1 MDMIVPTDPCYPLAA
16 EAPAVRAEG
25 VNFSYGEGEARF
37 QVLFDNRID
46 IAPGQLVVMTGP
58 SGSGKT
64 TLLTLI
70 GGLRSLQE
78 GRIEVLG
85 HDLSG
90 LGPRELVR
98 VRRDI
103 GFIFQLHNLF
113 ESLTAYENVKMAVQ
127 LAGVGSAAHIRER
140 AVGILERLGLGHR
153 IDHKPHSLSGGQ
165 RQRVAIARALA
176 NRPKLVLADEPTAA
190 LDKDASHTVVQLFKE
205 MTVEH
210 GTAILMVTHD
220 HRIIELADRL
230 VHMVDGRIVS
240 DIVLNAA
247 LRICEF
253 LKGVEAFKNL
263 TPHELT
269 NVAERMTRRQFMPG
283 EVIIREGEVGE
294 ELFLISE
301 GEVEI
306 DREGR
311 EVARLGPGDFFG
323 ELALMSGNPRNANVV
338 AKRPVDTYVLGKD
351 DFDAVAPGLFRAAL
365 IAIAAAV
372 GRASEA

>member
-240 DIVLNAA
+240 DIVLNDA

-338 AKRPVDTYVLGKD
+338 ATRPVDTYVLGKD
-351 DFDAVAPGLFRAAL
+351 DFDAAIQASTSFREQL
-365 IAIAAAV
+365 R
-372 GRASEA
+372 RAYFARH

>member
-1 MDMIVPTDPCYPLAA
+1 MVALADIDLGLPLATT
-16 EAPAVRAEG
+16 APIVRAEG
-25 VNFSYGEGEARF
+25 VSFSYGEGDSRN
-37 QVLFDNRID
+37 QVLFDNGLE

-70 GGLRSLQE
+70 GALRSLQE
-78 GRIEVLG
+78 GRIELLG
-85 HDLSG
+85 NELSA
-90 LGPRELVR
+90 LPPRELVR

-113 ESLTAYENVKMAVQ
+113 EALTAYENVKMALQ
-127 LAGVGSAAHIRER
+127 LADDCSTAVMRER
-140 AVGILERLGLGHR
+140 GIAMLERLGLGHR
-153 IDHKPHSLSGGQ
+153 INYKPHSLSGGQ

-176 NRPKLVLADEPTAA
+176 GRPKLVLADEPTAA
-190 LDKDASHTVVQLFKE
+190 LDKDATHNVVRLFKD

-240 DIVLNAA
+240 DIALNDA

-263 TPHELT
+263 TPIELT

-283 EVIIREGEVGE
+283 EVVIHEGDIGE

-301 GEVEI
+301 GEVEVE
-306 DREGR
+306 RAGH

-323 ELALMSGNPRNANVV
+323 ELALMSGNPRNATVI
-338 AKRPVDTYVLGKD
+338 ASRPVDTYILGKD
-351 DFDAVAPGLFRAAL
+351 DFRS
-365 IAIAAAV
+365 AIE
-372 GRASEA
+372 ASESFREQLRRVYFQRH

>member
-1 MDMIVPTDPCYPLAA
+1 MDTVLSHDPDYPLTGA
-16 EAPAVRAEG
+16 APAVRAEG
-25 VNFSYGEGEARF
+25 VNFAYGEGDSRN
-37 QVLFDNRID
+37 QVLFENRIA

-70 GGLRSLQE
+70 GGLRSVQE

-85 HDLSG
+85 QDIAG
-90 LGPRELVR
+90 LARRDLVR

-103 GFIFQLHNLF
+103 GFIFQMHNLF

-127 LAGVGSAAHIRER
+127 LAGRRSAATMRER
-140 AVGILERLGLGHR
+140 IIGILERLGLGHR
-153 IDHKPHSLSGGQ
+153 IDHKPHALSGGQ

-176 NRPKLVLADEPTAA
+176 NQPKLVLADEPTAA
-190 LDKDASHTVVQLFKE
+190 LDKDATHTVVRLFKD

-240 DIVLNAA
+240 DIVLNDA

-269 NVAERMTRRQFMPG
+269 DVAERMTRRQFMPG

-306 DREGR
+306 DRSGH
-311 EVARLGPGDFFG
+311 EVARLGSGDFFG
-323 ELALMSGNPRNANVV
+323 ELSLMSGDPRNATVV
-338 AKRPVDTYVLGKD
+338 ATKPVDTYVLGKD
-351 DFDAVAPGLFRAAL
+351 DFQSAIEASAGFREQLRRVYFA
-365 IAIAAAV
+365 
-372 GRASEA
+372 RH

>member
-1 MDMIVPTDPCYPLAA
+1 
-16 EAPAVRAEG
+16 
-25 VNFSYGEGEARF
+25 
-37 QVLFDNRID
+37 LFDNRID
-46 IAPGQLVVMTGP
+46 IRPGQLVVMTGP

-64 TLLTLI
+64 TFLTLI
-70 GGLRSLQE
+70 GGLRSLQQ

-90 LGPRELVR
+90 LGGGELVR
-98 VRRDI
+98 VRRNI
-103 GFIFQLHNLF
+103 GFIFQMHNLF
-113 ESLTAYENVKMAVQ
+113 ESLTAYENVKMAAQ
-127 LAGVGSAAHIRER
+127 LAGERSSGVVRER
-140 AVGILERLGLGHR
+140 IVGMLERLGLGHR
-153 IDHKPHSLSGGQ
+153 IDHKPHALSGGQ

-176 NRPKLVLADEPTAA
+176 NYPRLVLADEPTAA
-190 LDKDASHTVVQLFKE
+190 LDKDSTHNVVRLFKE
-205 MTVEH
+205 LTVEH

-240 DIVLNAA
+240 DIVLNDQ

-269 NVAERMTRRQFMPG
+269 DVAERMTRRQFMPN
-283 EVIIREGEVGE
+283 EVIIHEGDAGE

-301 GEVEI
+301 GEVEV
-306 DREGR
+306 DRAGR

-323 ELALMSGNPRNANVV
+323 ELSLMSGDPRNATVV
-338 AKRPVDTYVLGKD
+338 ATKPVDTYVLGKN
-351 DFDAVAPGLFRAAL
+351 DFTAAIDASAGFREQLRRVYFA
-365 IAIAAAV
+365 
-372 GRASEA
+372 RH

>member
-1 MDMIVPTDPCYPLAA
+1 MDYMIVPTDPCHPLAA
-16 EAPAVRAEG
+16 EASAVRAEG

-165 RQRVAIARALA
+165 RQRGGD
-176 NRPKLVLADEPTAA
+176 RPRPRQSAQAG
-190 LDKDASHTVVQLFKE
+190 S
-205 MTVEH
+205 
-210 GTAILMVTHD
+210 
-220 HRIIELADRL
+220 RRRADRRARQGCEPHCRPT
-230 VHMVDGRIVS
+230 VQGNDGR
-240 DIVLNAA
+240 
-247 LRICEF
+247 
-253 LKGVEAFKNL
+253 
-263 TPHELT
+263 
-269 NVAERMTRRQFMPG
+269 
-283 EVIIREGEVGE
+283 
-294 ELFLISE
+294 
-301 GEVEI
+301 
-306 DREGR
+306 
-311 EVARLGPGDFFG
+311 ARDGDPDG
-323 ELALMSGNPRNANVV
+323 DP
-338 AKRPVDTYVLGKD
+338 
-351 DFDAVAPGLFRAAL
+351 
-365 IAIAAAV
+365 
-372 GRASEA
+372 

>member
-1 MDMIVPTDPCYPLAA
+1 MDAIAPTDPRYPLAA
-16 EAPAVRAEG
+16 ETPVVRADG
-25 VNFSYGEGEARF
+25 VNFAYGEGESRV
-37 QVLFDNRID
+37 QVLFDNRIA

-85 HDLSG
+85 RDLAG
-90 LGPRELVR
+90 LGAGELVR
-98 VRRDI
+98 VRRDL
-103 GFIFQLHNLF
+103 GFIFQMHNLF

-127 LAGVGSAAHIRER
+127 LGGGGSAVATRER
-140 AVGILERLGLGHR
+140 AVGMLQRLGLGHR

-190 LDKDASHTVVQLFKE
+190 LDKDATHNVVSLFKE

-210 GTAILMVTHD
+210 NTAILMVTHD

-240 DIVLNAA
+240 DIALNDA

-269 NVAERMTRRQFMPG
+269 NVAERMTRRQYMPG
-283 EVIIREGEVGE
+283 EIIIHEGEVGE

-301 GEVEI
+301 GEVEV

-338 AKRPVDTYVLGKD
+338 ATRPVDTYVLGKD
-351 DFDAVAPGLFRAAL
+351 DFDAAIQASSSFREQLRRVYFA
-365 IAIAAAV
+365 
-372 GRASEA
+372 RH

>member
-1 MDMIVPTDPCYPLAA
+1 MDTVAPTDPCFPLAT
-16 EAPAVRAEG
+16 EAPVVRAEG
-25 VNFSYGEGEARF
+25 VNFSYGDGEARY
-37 QVLFDNRID
+37 QVLFDNRIA
-46 IAPGQLVVMTGP
+46 IEPGQLVVMTGP

-85 HDLSG
+85 QDLSG
-90 LGPRELVR
+90 LGARELVR

-127 LAGVGSAAHIRER
+127 LAGERSPAAAIRER
-140 AVGILERLGLGHR
+140 TVGMLQRLGLGHR

-190 LDKDASHTVVQLFKE
+190 LDKDATHNVVSLFKE

-240 DIVLNAA
+240 DIVLNDA

-269 NVAERMTRRQFMPG
+269 NVAERMTRRQYMPG
-283 EVIIREGEVGE
+283 EIIIREGEVGE

-301 GEVEI
+301 GEVEV

-323 ELALMSGNPRNANVV
+323 ELALMSGNPRNANVI
-338 AKRPVDTYVLGKD
+338 ASRPVDTYVLGKD
-351 DFDAVAPGLFRAAL
+351 DFDSAIQASASFREQLRRVYFA
-365 IAIAAAV
+365 
-372 GRASEA
+372 RH

>member
-1 MDMIVPTDPCYPLAA
+1 MDAIAPTDPRYPIAA
-16 EAPAVRAEG
+16 ETPAVRADG
-25 VNFSYGEGEARF
+25 VNFAYGEGESRV
-37 QVLFDNRID
+37 QVLFDNRIA

-85 HDLSG
+85 RDLAG
-90 LGPRELVR
+90 LGAGELVR
-98 VRRDI
+98 VRRDL
-103 GFIFQLHNLF
+103 GFIFQMHNLF

-127 LAGVGSAAHIRER
+127 LNGAGSTADRRER
-140 AVGILERLGLGHR
+140 AVAMLQRLGLGHR

-176 NRPKLVLADEPTAA
+176 SRPKLVLADEPTAA
-190 LDKDASHTVVQLFKE
+190 LDKDATHNVVSLFKE

-210 GTAILMVTHD
+210 NTAILMVTHD

-240 DIVLNAA
+240 DIVLNDA

-269 NVAERMTRRQFMPG
+269 NVAERMTRRQYMPG
-283 EVIIREGEVGE
+283 ETIIREGEVGE

-301 GEVEI
+301 GEVEV

-323 ELALMSGNPRNANVV
+323 ELALMSGNPRNANVI
-338 AKRPVDTYVLGKD
+338 ATRPVDTYVLGKS
-351 DFDAVAPGLFRAAL
+351 DFDSAIQASASFREQLRRVYFA
-365 IAIAAAV
+365 
-372 GRASEA
+372 RH

>member
-1 MDMIVPTDPCYPLAA
+1 MDTIVPADPAFPLST

-25 VNFSYGEGEARF
+25 VNFFYGEGDSRN

-46 IAPGQLVVMTGP
+46 IRPGQLVVMTGP

-64 TLLTLI
+64 TILTLI
-70 GGLRSLQE
+70 GGLRSVQQ

-90 LGPRELVR
+90 LGGGELVR
-98 VRRDI
+98 MRRNI
-103 GFIFQLHNLF
+103 GFIFQMHNLF

-127 LAGVGSAAHIRER
+127 LAGERSSGVVRER
-140 AVGILERLGLGHR
+140 IVGMLERLGLGHR
-153 IDHKPHSLSGGQ
+153 IDHKPHALSGGQ

-176 NRPKLVLADEPTAA
+176 NYPRLVLADEPTAA
-190 LDKDASHTVVQLFKE
+190 LDKDSTHNVVRLFKE
-205 MTVEH
+205 LTVEH

-240 DIVLNAA
+240 DIVLNDQ

-269 NVAERMTRRQFMPG
+269 DVAERMTRRQFMPN
-283 EVIIREGEVGE
+283 EVIIREGDAGE

-301 GEVEI
+301 GEVEV
-306 DREGR
+306 DRAGR

-323 ELALMSGNPRNANVV
+323 ELSLMSGDPRNATVI
-338 AKRPVDTYVLGKD
+338 ATKPVDTYILGKD
-351 DFDAVAPGLFRAAL
+351 DFTAAIEASAGFREQLRRVYFA
-365 IAIAAAV
+365 
-372 GRASEA
+372 RH

>member
-1 MDMIVPTDPCYPLAA
+1 MDTVLPSDPCYPLATD
-16 EAPAVRAEG
+16 APVVRAEG
-25 VNFSYGEGEARF
+25 VNFAYGEGESRN
-37 QVLFDNRID
+37 QVLFENRIA

-70 GGLRSLQE
+70 GGLRSVQE
-78 GRIEVLG
+78 GRVEVLG
-85 HDLSG
+85 QDIAG
-90 LGPRELVR
+90 LAPRDLVR

-103 GFIFQLHNLF
+103 GFIFQMHNLF

-127 LAGVGSAAHIRER
+127 LAGRRSAASMRER
-140 AVGILERLGLGHR
+140 IVDMLQRLGLGHR
-153 IDHKPHSLSGGQ
+153 IDHKPHALSGGQ

-176 NRPKLVLADEPTAA
+176 NAPKLVLADEPTAA
-190 LDKDASHTVVQLFKE
+190 LDKDATHTVVRLFKD

-240 DIVLNAA
+240 NIVLNDA

-269 NVAERMTRRQFMPG
+269 DVAERMTRRQFMPG
-283 EVIIREGEVGE
+283 EVIIREGETGE

-306 DREGR
+306 DRSGH
-311 EVARLGPGDFFG
+311 EVARLSAGDFFG
-323 ELALMSGNPRNANVV
+323 ELSLMSGNPRNATVI
-338 AKRPVDTYVLGKD
+338 ATKPVDTYVLGKD
-351 DFDAVAPGLFRAAL
+351 DFRSAIEASAGFREQLRRVYFA
-365 IAIAAAV
+365 
-372 GRASEA
+372 RH

>member
-1 MDMIVPTDPCYPLAA
+1 MDVITPADPAFPFATEPPVVY
-16 EAPAVRAEG
+16 AEG
-25 VNFSYGEGEARF
+25 VNFSYGQGESRN

-64 TLLTLI
+64 TFLTLI

-90 LGPRELVR
+90 LGAAELVR

-103 GFIFQLHNLF
+103 GFIFQMHNLF

-127 LAGVGSAAHIRER
+127 LARER
-140 AVGILERLGLGHR
+140 SSGVMRERIVGMLERLGLGHR
-153 IDHKPHSLSGGQ
+153 IDHKPHALSGGQ

-176 NRPKLVLADEPTAA
+176 NYPRLVLADEPTSA
-190 LDKDASHTVVQLFKE
+190 LDKEATHTVVNLLKE

-210 GTAILMVTHD
+210 GTAVLMVTHD

-230 VHMVDGRIVS
+230 VHMVDGRIAS
-240 DIVLNAA
+240 DIVLNDA

-269 NVAERMTRRQFMPG
+269 NVAERMMRKQFMPN
-283 EVIIREGEVGE
+283 EVIIREGDVGE

-301 GEVEI
+301 GEVEV
-306 DREGR
+306 DREGH

-323 ELALMSGNPRNANVV
+323 ELSLMSGNPRNATVV
-338 AKRPVDTYVLGKD
+338 ATKPVDTYVLGKP
-351 DFDAVAPGLFRAAL
+351 DFDAAIEASAGFREQLRRVYFA
-365 IAIAAAV
+365 
-372 GRASEA
+372 RH

>member
-1 MDMIVPTDPCYPLAA
+1 MDAIAPPDPRYPLAA
-16 EAPAVRAEG
+16 ETPVVRADG
-25 VNFSYGEGEARF
+25 VNFAYVEGESRV
-37 QVLFDNRID
+37 QVLFDNRIA

-85 HDLSG
+85 RDLAG
-90 LGPRELVR
+90 LGAGELVR
-98 VRRDI
+98 VRRDL
-103 GFIFQLHNLF
+103 GFIFQMHNLF

-127 LAGVGSAAHIRER
+127 LNGAGSTADRRER
-140 AVGILERLGLGHR
+140 AVGMLQRLGLGHR

-176 NRPKLVLADEPTAA
+176 SRPKLVLADEPTAA
-190 LDKDASHTVVQLFKE
+190 LDKDATHNVVSLFKE

-210 GTAILMVTHD
+210 NTAILMVTHD

-240 DIVLNAA
+240 DIVLNDA

-269 NVAERMTRRQFMPG
+269 NVAERMTRRQYMPG
-283 EVIIREGEVGE
+283 ETIIREGEVGE

-301 GEVEI
+301 GEVEV

-323 ELALMSGNPRNANVV
+323 ELALMSGNPRNANVI
-338 AKRPVDTYVLGKD
+338 ATRPVDTYVLGKD
-351 DFDAVAPGLFRAAL
+351 DFDAAIQASASFRDQLRRVYFA
-365 IAIAAAV
+365 
-372 GRASEA
+372 RH

>member
-1 MDMIVPTDPCYPLAA
+1 MDTIVPADPAFPLST

-25 VNFSYGEGEARF
+25 VNFFYGEGDSRN

-46 IAPGQLVVMTGP
+46 IRPGQLVVMTGP

-64 TLLTLI
+64 TILTLI
-70 GGLRSLQE
+70 GGLRSVQQ

-90 LGPRELVR
+90 LGGGELVR
-98 VRRDI
+98 MRRNI
-103 GFIFQLHNLF
+103 GFIFQMHNLF

-127 LAGVGSAAHIRER
+127 LAGQRSSGVVRER
-140 AVGILERLGLGHR
+140 IVGMLERLGLAHR
-153 IDHKPHSLSGGQ
+153 IDHKPHALSGGQ

-176 NRPKLVLADEPTAA
+176 NYPRLVLADEPTAA
-190 LDKDASHTVVQLFKE
+190 LDKDSTHNVVRLFKE
-205 MTVEH
+205 LTVEH

-240 DIVLNAA
+240 DIVLNDQ

-269 NVAERMTRRQFMPG
+269 DVAERMTRRQFMPN
-283 EVIIREGEVGE
+283 EVIIREGDAGE

-301 GEVEI
+301 GEVEV
-306 DREGR
+306 DRAGR

-323 ELALMSGNPRNANVV
+323 ELSLMSGDPRNATVI
-338 AKRPVDTYVLGKD
+338 ATKPVDTYILGKD
-351 DFDAVAPGLFRAAL
+351 DFTAAIEASAGFREQLRRVYFA
-365 IAIAAAV
+365 
-372 GRASEA
+372 RH

>member
-1 MDMIVPTDPCYPLAA
+1 MDMIVPSDPCHPLAA

-240 DIVLNAA
+240 DIVLNDA

-338 AKRPVDTYVLGKD
+338 ATRPVDTYVLGKD
-351 DFDAVAPGLFRAAL
+351 DFDAAIQASTSFREQLRRVYFA
-365 IAIAAAV
+365 
-372 GRASEA
+372 RH

>member
-1 MDMIVPTDPCYPLAA
+1 MDVMTAADPAFPF
-16 EAPAVRAEG
+16 APEPPVVYAEG
-25 VNFSYGEGEARF
+25 VNFSYGQGESRN

-64 TLLTLI
+64 TFLTLI

-90 LGPRELVR
+90 LGAAELVR

-103 GFIFQLHNLF
+103 GFIFQMHNLF

-127 LAGVGSAAHIRER
+127 LARER
-140 AVGILERLGLGHR
+140 STGAMRERIVGMLERLGLGHR
-153 IDHKPHSLSGGQ
+153 IDHKPHALSGGQ

-176 NRPKLVLADEPTAA
+176 NYPRLVLADEPTAA
-190 LDKDASHTVVQLFKE
+190 LDKDSTHTVINLFKE
-205 MTVEH
+205 LTVEH

-240 DIVLNAA
+240 DIVLNDA

-269 NVAERMTRRQFMPG
+269 NVAERMTRKQFMPN
-283 EVIIREGEVGE
+283 EVIINEGDIGE

-301 GEVEI
+301 GEVEV
-306 DREGR
+306 DREGH

-323 ELALMSGNPRNANVV
+323 ELALMSGDPRNATVV
-338 AKRPVDTYVLGKD
+338 ATRPVDTYVLGKD
-351 DFDAVAPGLFRAAL
+351 DFRAA
-365 IAIAAAV
+365 IE
-372 GRASEA
+372 ASSGFREQLRRVYFARH

>member
-1 MDMIVPTDPCYPLAA
+1 MDAIAPTDPRYPLTA
-16 EAPAVRAEG
+16 ETPAVRADG
-25 VNFSYGEGEARF
+25 VNFAYGEGESRV
-37 QVLFDNRID
+37 QVLFDNRIA

-85 HDLSG
+85 RDLAG
-90 LGPRELVR
+90 LGAGELVR
-98 VRRDI
+98 VRRDL
-103 GFIFQLHNLF
+103 GFIFQMHNLF

-127 LAGVGSAAHIRER
+127 LNGAGSTADRRER
-140 AVGILERLGLGHR
+140 AVGMLQRLGLGHR

-176 NRPKLVLADEPTAA
+176 SRPKLVLADEPTAA
-190 LDKDASHTVVQLFKE
+190 LDKDATHNVVSLFKE

-210 GTAILMVTHD
+210 NTAILMVTHD

-240 DIVLNAA
+240 DIVLNDA

-269 NVAERMTRRQFMPG
+269 NVAERMTRRQYMPG
-283 EVIIREGEVGE
+283 ETIIREGEVGE

-301 GEVEI
+301 GEVEV

-323 ELALMSGNPRNANVV
+323 ELALMSGNPRNANVI
-338 AKRPVDTYVLGKD
+338 ATRPVDTYVLGKD
-351 DFDAVAPGLFRAAL
+351 DFDAAIQASASFRDQLRRVYFA
-365 IAIAAAV
+365 
-372 GRASEA
+372 RH

>member
-1 MDMIVPTDPCYPLAA
+1 MDMIVPTDPCHPLAA

-165 RQRVAIARALA
+165 RQRVAIARALVT
-176 NRPKLVLADEPTAA
+176 RPALLLADEPTGNLDAA
-190 LDKDASHTVVQLFKE
+190 NGLQIIQLLRDLNRQDGL
-205 MTVEH
+205 TIV
-210 GTAILMVTHD
+210 MVTHNLD
-220 HRIIELADRL
+220 IVHETDRVVRL
-230 VHMVDGRIVS
+230 V
-240 DIVLNAA
+240 
-247 LRICEF
+247 
-253 LKGVEAFKNL
+253 
-263 TPHELT
+263 
-269 NVAERMTRRQFMPG
+269 
-283 EVIIREGEVGE
+283 
-294 ELFLISE
+294 
-301 GEVEI
+301 
-306 DREGR
+306 EGR
-311 EVARLGPGDFFG
+311 VEKDKSDLLPFDR
-323 ELALMSGNPRNANVV
+323 VV
-338 AKRPVDTYVLGKD
+338 A
-351 DFDAVAPGLFRAAL
+351 
-365 IAIAAAV
+365 
-372 GRASEA
+372 AS

>member
-16 EAPAVRAEG
+16 EAPTVRAEG

-103 GFIFQLHNLF
+103 GFIFQLHNVF

-240 DIVLNAA
+240 DIVLNDA

-351 DFDAVAPGLFRAAL
+351 DFDAAIQASTSFREQLRRVYFA
-365 IAIAAAV
+365 
-372 GRASEA
+372 RH

>member
-16 EAPAVRAEG
+16 EAPTVRAEG

-240 DIVLNAA
+240 DIVLNDA

-351 DFDAVAPGLFRAAL
+351 DFDAAIQASTSFREQLRRVYFA
-365 IAIAAAV
+365 
-372 GRASEA
+372 RH